1 MIINIESTDRSSVIS
16 WESLKITDNI
26 NEKVDTCSFI
36 IQVKENQTY
45 YPSVGDEI
53 SISDGGITLFAGVVV
68 KVSRKMLAP
77 KLEQY
82 EVQCKDWTQELNRNL
97 VVESFT
103 DKTVS
108 YIIEYLLTNYASGFT
123 DNNVACEI
131 ELSSCKFN
139 NLTVSQCIQKLS
151 ETTNYFWYVDYA
163 KDIHFF
169 PKANEIAS
177 FGLTDDN
184 DNYVPMSLV
193 LTEDLTQ
200 VKNRVKVQGGEIE
213 GSSRTETQNGD
224 GTKTQ
229 FVLAN
234 KFSKLPTV
242 SVGGSAKT
250 VGVDYLDDEA
260 SFDCFWNFN
269 EKYIRF
275 KVAPVNGTNNISI
288 TGIPLIPI
296 IAQVEDDD
304 SINELGVYE
313 YYIKDTTIRS
323 TDEAKQRASAEI
335 EAYANTI
342 TDGSFKTYTD
352 GLKSGQVINIQSTI
366 RNIDEDYLIQSVRT
380 SMLSPEKREYYVTIA
395 SMRTLGIIY
404 FLQNLLLTGRREEK
418 STENDVLYKYYIDWQ
433 NIQVTEEVTVEEA
446 VQDYQDVEV
455 TELIR
460 KDPFTPEFVLSPYF
474 PTSDSDNK
482 RPMRLSIS
490 SYLS

>member
-1 MIINIESTDRSSVIS
+1 MIIKIATIDRTSLIN

-26 NEKVDTCSFI
+26 NEKVNTCTFSM
-36 IQVKENQTY
+36 QVKENQVYFPDT
-45 YPSVGDEI
+45 GDEI
-53 SISDGGITLFAGVVV
+53 EVSEGSEILFAGTIV
-68 KVSRKMLAP
+68 KINRKLIAP

-82 EVQCKDWTQELNRNL
+82 DIQCKDWTQDINRLL
-97 VVESFT
+97 VVESFE
-103 DKTVS
+103 DKSVN
-108 YIIEYLLTNYASGFT
+108 YIINYILTTYAPTFT
-123 DNNVACEI
+123 GANVNCEFVFSTI
-131 ELSSCKFN
+131 KFN
-139 NLTVSQCIQKLS
+139 NLSVSQCIQKLA
-151 ETTNYFWYVDYA
+151 EAVNYFWYIDYS

-169 PKANEIAS
+169 PKADEVAS

-184 DNYVPMSLV
+184 DKYIPKSLN
-193 LTEDLTQ
+193 LAYDITQ
-200 VKNRVKVQGGEIE
+200 IKNRVKVQGGEIE

-224 GTKTQ
+224 GVKTT
-229 FVLAN
+229 FPTLN

-250 VGVDYLDDEA
+250 VGVDYLDAEA
-260 SFDCFWNFN
+260 SYDCFWNFN

-275 KVAPVNGTNNISI
+275 KVAPANGTNNISI

-304 SINELGVYE
+304 SINDVGVYE
-313 YYIKDTTIRS
+313 YYIKDTTIKS
-323 TDEAKQRASAEI
+323 TDEAKQRALAEL
-335 EAYANTI
+335 EAYASELI
-342 TDGSFKTYTD
+342 EGSFKTYTD
-352 GLKSGQVINIQSTI
+352 GLKSGQVINIQSTL
-366 RNIDEDYLIQSVRT
+366 RNIDEDYLIQSIST
-380 SMLSPEKREYYVTIA
+380 SMLSHDTMQYEVKIA

-433 NIQVTEEVTVEEA
+433 NIQVTEEITLETS
-446 VQDYQDVEV
+446 VQDYQDVSV

-474 PTSDSDNK
+474 PTSDSDPK